1 MIPGIQLVQPIA
13 GQRDNNKVL
22 KKKKDVLRLVE
33 ENTTQATLITYQLDI
48 PSTQNNYGD

>member
-33 ENTTQATLITYQLDI
+33 ENTT
-48 PSTQNNYGD
+48 